1 MSQALGRFSMLSL
14 GFINYSNI
22 DIFAVQPTKLSRNYL
37 IFSLGAT
44 KMNAGAIKM

>member
-1 MSQALGRFSMLSL
+1 MLSL

-22 DIFAVQPTKLSRNYL
+22 DIFAVQRKILTRNCL

-44 KMNAGAIKM
+44 KMNASAIKM